1 MTTRRWLILALAA
14 AAVLLIAGRAFA
26 GLYADYLWYDS
37 LGAVALWGARLEAVA
52 TLRIASTAAAALFA
66 FANLYAVRQSV
77 VTLVL
82 PRRLGNLEIGEEVPG
97 RYLTVTAVVLS
108 VILGVLL
115 ALPQQ
120 DWTTFELAR
129 FGRPFGETDPYH
141 SKDLGFFVY
150 WLPFESS
157 LWTWAFFS
165 ILIIAV
171 AVIALYALTPS
182 LKWQRSSLYAST
194 YVRRHFTVIIG
205 VLLLMLAWSFRL
217 DMYGLLLD
225 GTGPDGAFGYVDYRV
240 GIPGDLMLSLA
251 TLGAA
256 LIVIW
261 AGFAGQF
268 RLAGVSVITTVALSL
283 IVREVVP
290 AIVRHSG
297 TDAERAARER
307 PFLATRATYTRR
319 AFAVEALPH
328 ADSTITYPSLVAA
341 LPWVPIWDPPAL
353 ARAIDGG
360 RAGDLASV
368 RIGWHATNVGLVG
381 DVVDPPPPGAAAR
394 APWTLARIIGAS
406 ADERGAPLRVAGPSA
421 SAIDDVPLEAP
432 LVYPGA
438 TTYVVISDSLSL
450 NTGTSLENG
459 LARVAYAWALQNF
472 RLLSNDGAQ
481 PRPKIVV
488 HRDVSERIR
497 LLAPF
502 FVQGSRIEPLLVGDS
517 LYWGVD
523 LYTASNTYPLSNRFT
538 ILGEERSYLR
548 HAAVAVVD
556 ASTGEISV
564 VPDSVPDRVAVTW
577 KEFVQSVFGTWNTL
591 PPEIP
596 SLLPPPIDGLSAQA
610 LAFGRYGTRLE
621 PGPQRHIPILDG
633 ADTSLIT
640 DPLPMVLPGART
652 TSLALPLVDE
662 NDRLRGLF
670 IGTGGTA
677 RTTMWYS
684 LSAAGPGWSA
694 ILSRLRSLDSAG
706 TAAREGPL
714 VTGRV
719 RSVPVHSGI
728 AFLQPRYRWRPPN
741 TPPALY
747 RVALLDDSAKLL
759 APNVTAPSRPTEA
772 PATPGD
778 LRASIAAL
786 YSTMREA
793 LKRGDWV
800 AFGRAFDALGRA
812 IGAASPR

>member
-1 MTTRRWLILALAA
+1 MRWKDGCASRASECEMTTRRWLMLALAA
-14 AAVLLIAGRAFA
+14 AAVLLIAGRALA
-26 GLYADYLWYDS
+26 GVYAEYLWYDS
-37 LGAVALWGARLEAVA
+37 LGAVALWAARMEAVA
-52 TLRIASTAAAALFA
+52 TLRIGSTAAAALFA

-82 PRRLGNLEIGEEVPG
+82 PRRLGNWEFGEEVPG
-97 RYLTVTAVVLS
+97 RYLTATAVVLS
-108 VILGVLL
+108 LALGVML
-115 ALPQQ
+115 ALPQR
-120 DWTTFELAR
+120 DWMTFELAR
-129 FGRPFGETDPYH
+129 YGKPFGEVDPYH
-141 SKDLGFFVY
+141 LKDLGFFVY

-182 LKWQRSSLYAST
+182 LKWQQGSLRAST

-217 DMYGLLLD
+217 DMYALLLD
-225 GTGPDGAFGYVDYRV
+225 GTGPDGVFGYVDHKV

-268 RLAGVSVITTVALSL
+268 RLAGVSVITIVALSL
-283 IVREVVP
+283 VVREVVP

-297 TDAERAARER
+297 TDAERKER
-307 PFLATRATYTRR
+307 DTPYLGTRATYTRR
-319 AFAVEALPH
+319 AFAGEPPQQ
-328 ADSTITYPSLVAA
+328 ADSSIAYPSLTAA

-368 RIGWHATNVGLVG
+368 RIGWHASGAGVVG

-421 SAIDDVPLEAP
+421 SAIDDIPLDAP

-438 TTYVVISDSLSL
+438 KSYAVISDSLSL

-459 LARVAYAWALQNF
+459 LARLAYAWALQNF
-472 RLLSNDGAQ
+472 RLLSNDAGLA
-481 PRPKIVV
+481 RPKIVV
-488 HRDVSERIR
+488 HRDVSERIER
-497 LLAPF
+497 LAPF
-502 FVQGSRIEPLLVGDS
+502 FVQGGRIEPLLVGDS

-523 LYTASNTYPLSNRFT
+523 LYTASNTYPLSSRVT

-548 HAAVAVVD
+548 HAAVAIVD

-564 VPDSVPDRVAVTW
+564 VPDSTTDRIASTW
-577 KEFVQSVFGTWNTL
+577 KQLLQSIFGTWNTL
-591 PPEIP
+591 PPELP
-596 SLLPPPIDGLSAQA
+596 SLLPPPIDGVSAQA
-610 LAFGRYGTRLE
+610 LAFGRYGTKAD
-621 PGPQRHIPILDG
+621 PGSSPRHVPTLDG
-633 ADTSLIT
+633 ADSSLVT
-640 DPLPMVLPGART
+640 DPLPIVLPGART
-652 TSLALPLVDE
+652 TSLALPLVGED
-662 NDRLRGLF
+662 DQLRGLF

-677 RTTMWYS
+677 RTTMWYP
-684 LSAAGPGWSA
+684 LSAPGPRWSA
-694 ILSRLRSLDSAG
+694 ILDGLRSVDSAG

-714 VTGRV
+714 VAGRV

-728 AFLQPRYRWRPPN
+728 GFLQPRYRWRQPNPPSM
-741 TPPALY
+741 Y
-747 RVALLDDSAKLL
+747 RVALRDDSSRSLS
-759 APNVTAPSRPTEA
+759 PNIAPSRPEEA
-772 PATPGD
+772 PTPGD
-778 LRASIAAL
+778 LRKTIAAL
-786 YSTMREA
+786 YST
-793 LKRGDWV
+793 
-800 AFGRAFDALGRA
+800 
-812 IGAASPR
+812 

>member
-1 MTTRRWLILALAA
+1 MLALAA
-14 AAVLLIAGRAFA
+14 AAVLLIAGRALA

-37 LGAVALWGARLEAVA
+37 LGAVALWTARVEAVT
-52 TLRIASTAAAALFA
+52 TLRIISTTVAALFA
-66 FANLYAVRQSV
+66 FGNLYAVRQSV

-97 RYLTVTAVVLS
+97 RYLTVSAVVLS
-108 VILGVLL
+108 LALGVLL

-129 FGRPFGETDPYH
+129 FGQPFGEVDPYH
-141 SKDLGFFVY
+141 AKDLGFFVY

-165 ILIIAV
+165 ILIVAV

-182 LKWQRSSLYAST
+182 LKWQRGSLHAST

-217 DMYGLLLD
+217 DMYALLLD
-225 GTGPDGAFGYVDYRV
+225 GTGPDGSFGYVDHHV

-268 RLAGVSVITTVALSL
+268 RLAGVSVITIVALSL
-283 IVREVVP
+283 VVREVVP

-297 TDAERAARER
+297 TDAERKTREQGY
-307 PFLATRATYTRR
+307 LATRATYTRR
-319 AFAVEALPH
+319 AFAVEPQH
-328 ADSTITYPSLVAA
+328 ADSSIAYPSLTTA

-360 RAGDLASV
+360 RSDVASV
-368 RIGWHATNVGLVG
+368 RIGWHASGIGVVG
-381 DVVDPPPPGAAAR
+381 DVVDPPQPGAATR

-406 ADERGAPLRVAGPSA
+406 ADERGGPLRVAGPSA
-421 SAIDDVPLEAP
+421 SAIDDIPLDAP

-438 TTYVVISDSLSL
+438 TTYAVISDSLSL

-459 LARVAYAWALQNF
+459 LARLAYAWALQNF
-472 RLLSNDGAQ
+472 RLLSNEAGLS
-481 PRPKIVV
+481 RPKIVV
-488 HRDVSERIR
+488 HRDVSERIAR
-497 LLAPF
+497 LAPF
-502 FVQGSRIEPLLVGDS
+502 FIQGGRIEPLLVGDS
-517 LYWGVD
+517 LYWSVD
-523 LYTASNTYPLSNRFT
+523 LYTASNTFPLSSRVT

-548 HAAVAVVD
+548 HAAVAIVD

-564 VPDSVPDRVAVTW
+564 VPDSITDRVASTW
-577 KEFVQSVFGTWNTL
+577 KQLLQSIFGTWNTL
-591 PPEIP
+591 PLELP
-596 SLLPPPIDGLSAQA
+596 SLLPPPIDGVSAQA
-610 LAFGRYGTRLE
+610 LAFGRYGTPVE
-621 PGPQRHIPILDG
+621 PGPPRHVPTLDG
-633 ADTSLIT
+633 ADTSLVT
-640 DPLPMVLPGART
+640 DPLPIVLPGART
-652 TSLALPLVDE
+652 TSLALPLVGED
-662 NDRLRGLF
+662 DQLRGLF

-677 RTTMWYS
+677 RKTMWYP
-684 LSAAGPGWSA
+684 LSAPGPRWSA
-694 ILSRLRSLDSAG
+694 ILDGLRSVDSAG
-706 TAAREGPL
+706 SAAREGPL
-714 VTGRV
+714 VAGRV

-741 TPPALY
+741 PPSMY
-747 RVALLDDSAKLL
+747 RVAVRDDSARSL
-759 APNVTAPSRPTEA
+759 APNV
-772 PATPGD
+772 PATSGPEAAPTTPRD
-778 LRASIAAL
+778 LRATIAAL

-800 AFGRAFDALGRA
+800 AFGKAFDALGRA
-812 IGAASPR
+812 IGAANPR